1 MSHHVHIPD
10 PPARIKLPALARLVA
25 ILAVLGGGG
34 ALGWAFATGRA
45 ELAWSSYLIGAFFAL
60 GLGVFGIIWIAI
72 LNLSRGIWGVTMRRI
87 PEAMTAWLLPGSVAT
102 LAVGLGAHT
111 LFHWSHTEAVAA
123 DPILSHKAPF
133 LNMPMFYALIAGSLF
148 LWLVFA
154 FLIVRNSRR
163 QDDVGGI
170 APTRANN
177 ALSALFTVVFALTVS
192 VVSFY
197 LLMSLDAHW
206 FSTMYAVVIF
216 TDVIQTGTAFVA
228 LIAAYLILRGGVG
241 GFFNENHLHS
251 LTKMM
256 FAATG
261 FWAYIYFCQYMLIWY
276 ANVPEETLYFV
287 LREGNGWGAYLLIL
301 PLLKFLVPFVLLVP
315 RAAKRNPRWVIA
327 MAILILAAQV
337 WELFILVSPAVGH
350 HSHGHLPL
358 VEYAAAA
365 GFFGLF
371 YLVFE
376 WSLSR
381 HNPVPLKD
389 PAIQECL
396 EYHQ

>member
-1 MSHHVHIPD
+1 MSHSVHIPD
-10 PPARIKLPALARLVA
+10 PPARIKLPALARLAAV
-25 ILAVLGGGG
+25 LAVIGGG
-34 ALGWAFATGRA
+34 AAPGWAFATGRT

-60 GLGVFGIIWIAI
+60 GLGVFGVIWISI
-72 LNLSRGIWGVTMRRI
+72 LNLSRGVWGVTMRRI
-87 PEAMTAWLLPGSVAT
+87 PEAMTAWLLPGSAAT

-111 LFHWSHTEAVAA
+111 LYHWSHEEAVAA
-123 DPILSHKAPF
+123 DPIRSHKAPF
-133 LNMPMFYALIAGSLF
+133 LNMPMFYALLAGSLF

-154 FLIVRNSRR
+154 FLLVRNSRR

-170 APTRANN
+170 GPTRANN
-177 ALSALFTVVFALTVS
+177 ALSALYAVVFALTVS

-228 LIAAYLILRGGVG
+228 VIAATLILKGGVG
-241 GFFNENHLHS
+241 GFVNENHLHS

-261 FWAYIYFCQYMLIWY
+261 FWAYIYFCQYLLIWY

-287 LREGNGWGAYLLIL
+287 AREGSGWGIYLAIL
-301 PLLKFLVPFVLLVP
+301 PLVKFLVPFVLLVP
-315 RAAKRNPRWVIA
+315 RAAKRNPRWVIP
-327 MAILILAAQV
+327 MAALILAAQV

-376 WSLSR
+376 WSLAR

-389 PAIQECL
+389 PAIRECL